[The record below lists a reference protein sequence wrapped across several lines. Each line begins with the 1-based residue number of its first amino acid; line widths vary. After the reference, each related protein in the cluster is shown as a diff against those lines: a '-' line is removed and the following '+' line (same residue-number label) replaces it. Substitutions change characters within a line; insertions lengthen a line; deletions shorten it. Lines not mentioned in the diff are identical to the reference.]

1 MTTVNLSR
9 PLCGII
15 PPMITPLLDRD
26 NIDLPGLEKLI
37 EHILSGGVHGL
48 FILGTT
54 GEAPSLSYKL
64 RYELIERTCRQ
75 VAGRVP
81 VLVGITDT
89 SHIESIK
96 IAEFSHKQGV
106 SAVVL
111 APPYYFQTG
120 QPELLEYLQ
129 HLAPQLPLPLYLY
142 NMPSCTK
149 VFFESETVAKAA
161 EIPNIYGIKDSS
173 GNMVYFHKLQLLLK
187 EKKDFTFLVGPEEL
201 LAETILLGGHGGICG
216 GANIFPKLYVDL
228 YNAAAAGDINKA
240 RELHNKVMWIST
252 TIYSTGKHS
261 SSFLK
266 GVKCSLNLMGICSD
280 FIEEPFHC
288 FREPEKEKIKKYLGI
303 GIRKQHGQNLYLRIG
318 NL

>member
-1 MTTVNLSR
+1 MKSAVLPK
-9 PLCGII
+9 PLRGII

-26 NIDLPGLEKLI
+26 NIDIKGLEKLI

-64 RYELIERTCRQ
+64 RYELIERVCKQ

-96 IAEFSHKQGV
+96 MAELSHQHGV

-111 APPYYFQTG
+111 APPYYFPAD
-120 QPELLEYLQ
+120 QPELLEYLEN
-129 HLAPQLPLPLYLY
+129 LVPKLPLPLFLY

-149 VFFESETVAKAA
+149 VIFEPQTVVKASQ
-161 EIPNIYGIKDSS
+161 IPGIVGLKDSS
-173 GNMVYFHKLQLLLK
+173 GDMIYFHKLVSLLTN
-187 EKKDFTFLVGPEEL
+187 KKDFSLLVGPEEL

-228 YNAAAAGDINKA
+228 FNAAAAGDFKKI

-252 TIYSTGKHS
+252 TIYSTGRHN

-280 FIEEPFHC
+280 FIEEPFQA
-288 FREPEKEKIKKYLGI
+288 FRKPEKEKIRKYLSQF
-303 GIRKQHGQNLYLRIG
+303 KY
-318 NL
+318 

>member
-1 MTTVNLSR
+1 MKSVVLPK
-9 PLCGII
+9 PLRGII

-26 NIDLPGLEKLI
+26 VIDTKGLDRLI
-37 EHILSGGVHGL
+37 EHILAGGVHGL

-64 RYELIERTCRQ
+64 RYDLIERVCKQ

-81 VLVGITDT
+81 ILVGITDT
-89 SHIESIK
+89 SYVESIK
-96 IAEFSHKQGV
+96 IAEFSKKQGV

-111 APPYYFQTG
+111 APPYYFPAA

-129 HLAPQLPLPLYLY
+129 NLVPQLPLPLFMY

-149 VFFESETVAKAA
+149 IVFEPQTVVEASK
-161 EIPNIYGIKDSS
+161 IPGIVGLKDSS
-173 GNMVYFHKLQLLLK
+173 GNMVYFHKLVSMLAD
-187 EKKDFTFLVGPEEL
+187 KKDFTLLIGPEEL
-201 LAETILLGGHGGICG
+201 LAETVLLGGHGGISG
-216 GANIFPKLYVDL
+216 GANLFPKLYVDL
-228 YNAAAAGDINKA
+228 YNAAAAGDIKKA

-252 TIYSTGKHS
+252 TIYSTGRHN

-280 FIEEPFHC
+280 FTEEPFHC
-288 FREPEKEKIKKYLGI
+288 FLEPEKLKIAEYL
-303 GIRKQHGQNLYLRIG
+303 KQFKNM
-318 NL
+318 

>member
-1 MTTVNLSR
+1 MNTTNLPK
-9 PLCGII
+9 PLKGII
-15 PPMITPLLDRD
+15 PPMVTPLLDRD
-26 NIDLPGLEKLI
+26 NIDIKGLEKLI
-37 EHILSGGVHGL
+37 EHILSGCVHGL

-64 RYELIERTCRQ
+64 RYELIERVCKL
-75 VAGRVP
+75 VNKRVP

-96 IAEFSHKQGV
+96 IAEYSHKQGV

-111 APPYYFQTG
+111 APPYYFPTG
-120 QPELLEYLQ
+120 QPELLEYIE
-129 HLAPQLPLPLYLY
+129 HLAPKIPVPLFLY

-149 VFFESETVAKAA
+149 VFFEPETVIKAA
-161 EIPNIYGIKDSS
+161 QIPNIHGIKDSS
-173 GNMVYFHKLQLLLK
+173 ANMIYFHKLQLLLN
-187 EKKDFTFLVGPEEL
+187 ERKDFSFLVGPEEL

-216 GANIFPKLYVDL
+216 GANIFPRLYVDL
-228 YNAAAAGDINKA
+228 YDAAIAGNMDKV

-266 GVKCSLNLMGICSD
+266 GVKCSLNLMNICSD

-288 FREPEKEKIKKYLGI
+288 FREQEKQKIKKYL
-303 GIRKQHGQNLYLRIG
+303 KELK
-318 NL
+318 